1 MVTEYEVQP
10 EDFGIKSQSLI
21 GLTVDSPQQSLELI
35 RDALGRRKTEAGQ
48 KAAELIVLNAGAALY
63 AADLATSLHEG
74 MQLAHDALHTGA
86 GAGED
91 GRAGGLHR
99 RLPRGERTV
108 SVPTVLQKIL
118 ARKAE
123 EVADRRSRVSIAE
136 LEQLARAADA
146 PRGFANAL
154 LERAKRREPAVIAE
168 VKKASP
174 SKGILRE
181 NFDPADIARSYEE
194 GGAACLSV
202 LTDIDFFLGSD
213 AYLKEARAACTL
225 PVIRKDFL
233 IDPYQVVE
241 ARAIGADCILL
252 IVSALD
258 DVRMAELASVAKDVG
273 LDVLVEVHDAPEL
286 ERALKTLDTPL
297 VGINNRNLHTFEVS
311 LETTL
316 DLLPEIPRERM
327 VITESGILN
336 RADVELMEVSDVF
349 GFLVGEAF
357 MRADEPGTE
366 LKRLFFPERS
376 KVKLGADPD

>member
-1 MVTEYEVQP
+1 M
-10 EDFGIKSQSLI
+10 
-21 GLTVDSPQQSLELI
+21 
-35 RDALGRRKTEAGQ
+35 
-48 KAAELIVLNAGAALY
+48 
-63 AADLATSLHEG
+63 
-74 MQLAHDALHTGA
+74 
-86 GAGED
+86 
-91 GRAGGLHR
+91 
-99 RLPRGERTV
+99 

-123 EVADRRSRVSIAE
+123 EVADRRARVPLMEI
-136 LEQLARAADA
+136 EQLARVADA

-154 LERAKRREPAVIAE
+154 LDREKRREPAVIAE

-181 NFDPADIARSYEE
+181 PFVPGEIARSYEE

-213 AYLKEARAACTL
+213 AYLKEARAACKL
-225 PVIRKDFL
+225 PVIRKDFM

-258 DVRMAELASVAKDVG
+258 DVRMAELAAVAKDVG
-273 LDVLVEVHDAPEL
+273 LDVLVEVHDSREL
-286 ERALKTLDTPL
+286 ERALTILDTRL

-316 DLLPEIPRERM
+316 ALLPEIPSDRM
-327 VITESGILN
+327 VITESGIMN
-336 RADVELMEVSDVF
+336 RADVELMIANEVY
-349 GFLVGEAF
+349 GYLVGEIF
-357 MRADEPGTE
+357 MRSESPGRE
-366 LKRLFFPERS
+366 LKRLFRPE
-376 KVKLGADPD
+376 VI

>member
-1 MVTEYEVQP
+1 M
-10 EDFGIKSQSLI
+10 
-21 GLTVDSPQQSLELI
+21 
-35 RDALGRRKTEAGQ
+35 
-48 KAAELIVLNAGAALY
+48 
-63 AADLATSLHEG
+63 
-74 MQLAHDALHTGA
+74 
-86 GAGED
+86 
-91 GRAGGLHR
+91 
-99 RLPRGERTV
+99 

-123 EVADRRSRVSIAE
+123 EVAERRARVAFAE
-136 LEQLARAADA
+136 VEQLARTADA

-174 SKGILRE
+174 SKGVIRE

-213 AYLKEARAACTL
+213 AYLKEARAACQL

-241 ARAIGADCILL
+241 ARAIGADCVLL
-252 IVSALD
+252 IAAALD
-258 DVRMAELASVAKDVG
+258 DARMAELGSVAKDVG
-273 LDVLVEVHDAPEL
+273 LDVLVEVHDTPEL
-286 ERALKTLDTPL
+286 ERALKILDTPL

-316 DLLPEIPRERM
+316 DLLPEIPRDRM

-357 MRADEPGTE
+357 MRAEDPGTE